1 MAMAKF
7 NVEAM
12 EQCRTTVS
20 SQAGQF
26 GAIGD
31 GFANQYGNPDVFGK
45 LGASGAV
52 QSAVTALDQAGA
64 QEFEAAEKVL
74 RKVESALDAIQTNVT
89 DTEEANKNSL
99 RAV

>member
-1 MAMAKF
+1 MAKF
-7 NVEAM
+7 NTEAM
-12 EQCRTTVS
+12 EQCRTAVG

-31 GFANQYGNPDVFGK
+31 GFSNQYGNPGVFGK

-74 RKVESALDAIQTNVT
+74 RKVESALDAIQTNVAE
-89 DTEEANKNSL
+89 TEEANKNSL

>member
-1 MAMAKF
+1 MAVAKF
-7 NVEAM
+7 NTEAV

-31 GFANQYGNPDVFGK
+31 GFSHQYASPDIFGK
-45 LGASGAV
+45 LSASSAI
-52 QSAVTALDQAGA
+52 SAAVTAVDQAGT
-64 QEFEAAEKVL
+64 QEFEAAERVL
-74 RKVESALDAIQTNVT
+74 RKLESALDAIRTNV
-89 DTEEANKNSL
+89 DDIEEANKNSM

>member
-1 MAMAKF
+1 MAVAKF
-7 NVEAM
+7 NSEAM

-31 GFANQYGNPDVFGK
+31 GFSNQHGNSDIFGK
-45 LGASGAV
+45 FGASAAIF
-52 QSAVTALDQAGA
+52 SAVSAMEQAGA

-74 RKVESALDAIQTNVT
+74 RKVESTLDAIQSNVAAVE
-89 DTEEANKNSL
+89 DANRNSF

>member
-1 MAMAKF
+1 MAPTKL
-7 NVEAM
+7 NTEAM

-31 GFANQYGNPDVFGK
+31 GFSGQYGNPDIFGK
-45 LGASGAV
+45 LGSSGAIS
-52 QSAVTALDQAGA
+52 SAVSAMDQTGV

-74 RKVESALDAIQTNVT
+74 RKVEGALDAVQTNVA
-89 DTEEANKNSL
+89 DIEETNKNSL
-99 RAV
+99 KAV

>member
-1 MAMAKF
+1 MAVAKF
-7 NVEAM
+7 NIEAM

-31 GFANQYGNPDVFGK
+31 GFSSQYGNPDIFGK
-45 LGASGAV
+45 LGPSGAL
-52 QSAVTALDQAGA
+52 SAAVTAMDQAGS

-74 RKVESALDAIQTNVT
+74 RKVEGTIDVIQTNV
-89 DTEEANKNSL
+89 DDVEEANKNSF

>member
-1 MAMAKF
+1 MAKF
-7 NVEAM
+7 NIEAM

-31 GFANQYGNPDVFGK
+31 GFSNQYGNPDIFGK
-45 LGASGAV
+45 LGASGAL
-52 QSAVTALDQAGA
+52 SGAVTAMDQAGS

-74 RKVESALDAIQTNVT
+74 RKVESALDAIQTTVQ

-99 RAV
+99 KAV

>member
-1 MAMAKF
+1 MAVAKY
-7 NVEAM
+7 NTEAM

-31 GFANQYGNPDVFGK
+31 GFSNQYANPDIFGK

-52 QSAVTALDQAGA
+52 AGAVTAMDQAGT

-74 RKVESALDAIQTNVT
+74 RKVETALDAIQTNVT
-89 DTEEANKNSL
+89 DTDDAAKNSL
-99 RAV
+99 KAV

>member
-1 MAMAKF
+1 MAVAKF
-7 NVEAM
+7 NTEAM

-31 GFANQYGNPDVFGK
+31 GFSNQHGNSDIFGK
-45 LGASGAV
+45 LGAASTM
-52 QSAVTALDQAGA
+52 QSAVTAMDQAGT

-74 RKVESALDAIQTNVT
+74 RKVEGALDAIQTNVT

-99 RAV
+99 KAV

>member
-1 MAMAKF
+1 MAVAKF
-7 NVEAM
+7 NSEAM

-31 GFANQYGNPDVFGK
+31 GFSNQYGNSDIFGK
-45 LGASGAV
+45 LGASGAI
-52 QSAVTALDQAGA
+52 SGAVTALDQVGV

-74 RKVESALDAIQTNVT
+74 RKVESAIDAIQTNVGDVET
-89 DTEEANKNSL
+89 ANVNSL
-99 RAV
+99 KAV

>member
-1 MAMAKF
+1 MAKF
-7 NVEAM
+7 NTEAM
-12 EQCRTTVS
+12 EQCRTTVG

-31 GFANQYGNPDVFGK
+31 GFSNQYGNPDVFGK

-52 QSAVTALDQAGA
+52 QSAVTAVDQAGA

-89 DTEEANKNSL
+89 ETEEANKNSL

>member
-1 MAMAKF
+1 MAVAKF
-7 NVEAM
+7 NTEAM

-31 GFANQYGNPDVFGK
+31 GFSNQYGNPDIFGK

-52 QSAVTALDQAGA
+52 QGAVTAMDQAGT

-74 RKVESALDAIQTNVT
+74 RKVETALDAIQTNVT
-89 DTEEANKNSL
+89 DTDDAAKNSL

>member
-1 MAMAKF
+1 MAVAKY
-7 NVEAM
+7 NTEAM

-31 GFANQYGNPDVFGK
+31 GFSNQYGNPDIFGK
-45 LGASGAV
+45 LGASGAI
-52 QSAVTALDQAGA
+52 SGAVTALDQAGT

-89 DTEEANKNSL
+89 DTDDAAKNSL
-99 RAV
+99 KAV